1 MQGGL
6 QHDFSST
13 LLTVPHN
20 RVFAIMNDVTQDTA
34 NLRENMRD
42 LCTFK
47 QQSRVG
53 DSMHCQ
59 CVSFF

>member
-13 LLTVPHN
+13 LYLLL
-20 RVFAIMNDVTQDTA
+20 AIMNDVTQDTA

-42 LCTFK
+42 L
-47 QQSRVG
+47 
-53 DSMHCQ
+53 
-59 CVSFF
+59 